1 MGVGESGALR
11 QAHNS
16 RGEDGGPERRSEG
29 HRHDDPAVWNF
40 ELPPGP
46 REWCVNRRDQSR
58 KANAGS
64 YFEGRNIFSR
74 KAGVAQQR
82 PD

>member
-29 HRHDDPAVWNF
+29 HRRDDRAVWNF

-46 REWCVNRRDQSR
+46 RECCVNRRGQSG
-58 KANAGS
+58 KADVG
-64 YFEGRNIFSR
+64 FLF
-74 KAGVAQQR
+74 
-82 PD
+82 